1 MNKIQRVSKF
11 FRILFQIA
19 FIAIPLLQ
27 IAFWINAPASLK
39 FLGDCIHLDMIPPI
53 TILHPLS
60 NTAKFLGFCI
70 NMIPTGIYL
79 YILYSLIKLFRLYEK
94 GEIFSMKIVN
104 YFKNV
109 GYALLIGE
117 LVNPFYQALISV
129 LLSWNNNLHG
139 EKRYIGIALD
149 GTNVGLI
156 LTGLFVILI
165 SWIMA
170 EGCKLREEQQL
181 TI

>member
-19 FIAIPLLQ
+19 FIALPLLE
-27 IAFWINAPASLK
+27 ITFWLNAPNSLK
-39 FLGDCIHLDMIPPI
+39 FLGDAIHFDMVPQVP
-53 TILHPLS
+53 ILHPLS
-60 NTAKFLGFCI
+60 DTTKFLGFCV
-70 NMIPTGIYL
+70 NMIPASVFL

-94 GEIFSMKIVN
+94 GEIFSIQIVH
-104 YFKNV
+104 YFRNV
-109 GYALLIGE
+109 GYALLIGQ
-117 LVNPFYQALISV
+117 LINPIYQALISV
-129 LLSWNNNLHG
+129 LLTWNNSLHG
-139 EKRYIGIALD
+139 AKRYLTITLD